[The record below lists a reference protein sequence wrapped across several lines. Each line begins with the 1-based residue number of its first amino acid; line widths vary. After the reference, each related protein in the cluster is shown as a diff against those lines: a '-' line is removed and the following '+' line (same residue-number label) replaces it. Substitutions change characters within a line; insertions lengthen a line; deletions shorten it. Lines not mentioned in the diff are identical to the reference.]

1 VIPGRFFG
9 VWTAVSLLALSGG
22 AATAAER
29 ADAPTALEPGQPVAA
44 ELGGGKSHYY
54 SVTAAPDQF
63 FRISVAQLG
72 VQVALTLTSPD
83 GKKLL
88 ESAHSPPATE
98 PEDLAWI
105 AEAGGMY
112 RVEVRS
118 AAASSTPGPYTIVL
132 DELHPASPDDRERLR
147 AWRLEAE
154 ADRLSDNGTAESRK
168 QAIAKYEEALAV
180 WKRLGDRRE
189 QSSCLLAIGQAYQ
202 QSSGFPKAMGAYDEA
217 LLLARDGRD
226 RRAEADVLTYIAT
239 VQDSLGERAKA
250 IENLN
255 RVIPMWREVGYEGG
269 EMEALGD
276 LAAVYASRAES
287 DKAIES
293 YSRAL
298 PMAIRMGDD
307 TSQAVALTGLALAY
321 DFMGEPQHA
330 LDNYDQALALARR
343 INNRRGIAS
352 ILGNLSLTYNR
363 IGEHERALEVLT
375 ESLRMRRE
383 VGDRRGEAYT
393 LTSLGRTY
401 DLLGRPDEALAY
413 YHQALRIRREVGDRR
428 GEANTL
434 KLIGVSCSSLGE
446 NEAALRDFEQSL
458 EVRQA
463 TGDTKGDF
471 GDLLNRLGAT
481 YAALGQSDRALD
493 TLAAGLEAGRA
504 VDDRLQQARSL
515 VEIAKVD
522 ASRND
527 FGDARNRLED
537 AFVII
542 ESFRAHLLSPDLRAT
557 FLSTVEGAFTLALD
571 VWMGSYRQTHD
582 EAFAQVAFGF
592 AERARA
598 RSTLDLL
605 TEAHADIREGV
616 DPALLDRERTT
627 RRALAAGIERRM
639 RLLAAPH
646 TAEQTSAADRD
657 VRDKESELD
666 QVEAQIRS
674 TAPGYAALTQPQPE
688 SLADIQRTLDTDS
701 LLLEY
706 ALGKD
711 RAFLWAITPSS
722 IDSYDLG
729 KRSEVE
735 AAARRLFELLTEPTR
750 MTGSETAAEKQAR
763 ARRASAELPRASA
776 EMSALLLGPL
786 ENRLQ
791 NKRVVV
797 VADGALQYLP
807 FAALS
812 EPSSAR
818 MPVAPTALVA
828 SHEVV
833 NLPSAS
839 VLAVL
844 RRDVASRRSPAK
856 TVAVLADPVFERD
869 DERVTHASHP
879 QASGTWQPEEP
890 GNKAAYRSAPEVGL
904 GQGQA
909 ARIPRLLYSRREA
922 ESILGLVP
930 SGSRL
935 RALDFEASRAT
946 AMSPELGQY
955 RFVHF
960 ATHGFLNSAEPRLS
974 GIVFSLVDSKGRE
987 VPGYLSAADTFNMK
1001 LPVDL
1006 VVLSGCQT
1014 ALGRQIRGEGLVGLT
1029 RGFMYAGARAVV
1041 ASLWKVDDAAT
1052 AEFMHRFYSA
1062 MLRDGLAPVS
1072 ALQRVQLEMSRST
1085 LWSDPLHWA
1094 AFVLQGD
1101 WRAGVR

>member
-9 VWTAVSLLALSGG
+9 VWTAVSLLALSSGT
-22 AATAAER
+22 ATAAER
-29 ADAPTALEPGQPVAA
+29 ADAPTALQPGRPLTA
-44 ELGGGKSHYY
+44 ELGGGHSYFY
-54 SVTAAPDQF
+54 SVAVSEGQF
-63 FRISVAQLG
+63 FHISVQQLG
-72 VQVALTLTSPD
+72 VQVAVTLLAPD
-83 GKKLL
+83 RKKLL
-88 ESAHSPPATE
+88 ESEHPAPATE
-98 PEDLAWI
+98 PEALAWI
-105 AEAGGMY
+105 ADKGGAY
-112 RVEVRS
+112 QIEVRS
-118 AAASSTPGPYTIVL
+118 AAESSIPGPYTIAL
-132 DELHPASPDDRERLR
+132 DELRPANSDDRERLR
-147 AWRLEAE
+147 AWRLGAE
-154 ADRLSDNGTAESRK
+154 ADRLSDNGTTESRR
-168 QAIAKYEEALAV
+168 QAVAKYEEALSV
-180 WKRLGDRRE
+180 WKRLGDKRE
-189 QSSCLLAIGQAYQ
+189 QSNCFVGIGGAYQ
-202 QSSGFPKAMGAYDEA
+202 QSSDFPKAMGAYEQA
-217 LLLARDGRD
+217 LSLARDSSD
-226 RRAEADVLTYIAT
+226 RRGEAEALTSIGS
-239 VQDSLGERAKA
+239 VHDSLGDRPKA
-250 IENLN
+250 IQTFE
-255 RVIPMWREVGYEGG
+255 RVIPMWREVGYQGG
-269 EMEALGD
+269 ETDALVD
-276 LAAVYASRAES
+276 LAAVYASRSES

-293 YSRAL
+293 YGQAL
-298 PMAIRMGDD
+298 PIARRMGDE
-307 TSQAVALTGLALAY
+307 TSQAVSLTGMGLAYDLSGDPQRALDSFHQGLALA
-321 DFMGEPQHA
+321 
-330 LDNYDQALALARR
+330 RK

-352 ILGNLSLTYNR
+352 TLNNLSLTYNR
-363 IGEHERALEVLT
+363 IGEHDRALEVLN
-375 ESLRMRRE
+375 ESLRIRRE
-383 VGDRRGEAYT
+383 IGDRRGEAYT

-401 DLLGRPDEALAY
+401 DLLGQPDEALAY
-413 YHQALRIRREVGDRR
+413 YNQALRIRREVGDRR

-434 KLIGVSCSSLGE
+434 KLIGVSCSSLAE
-446 NEAALRDFEQSL
+446 NEAAVRYLEQSL

-463 TGDTKGDF
+463 IGDTKGDF
-471 GDLLNRLGAT
+471 GDLLNRLAAA

-515 VEIAKVD
+515 VEIAKID

-527 FGDARNRLED
+527 FGDARSRLDD

-582 EAFAQVAFGF
+582 EEFARVAFGF

-616 DPALLDRERTT
+616 DAALLDRERNA

-646 TAEQTSAADRD
+646 TPEQANAADRD
-657 VRDKESELD
+657 VRDMEGELE

-674 TAPGYAALTQPQPE
+674 TAPSYAALTQPQPE
-688 SLADIQRTLDTDS
+688 SLSEIQRTLDTNS

-722 IDSYDLG
+722 IDGYDIG
-729 KRSEVE
+729 KRSEIE

-750 MTGSETAAEKQAR
+750 MPSSETAGEKQAR
-763 ARRASAELPRASA
+763 TRRASTELPRASA
-776 EMSALLLGPL
+776 EVSALLLGPVRDQL
-786 ENRLQ
+786 QHKRL
-791 NKRVVV
+791 VV

-812 EPSSAR
+812 EPSGASI
-818 MPVAPTALVA
+818 ALVV
-828 SHEVV
+828 SHEMV

-839 VLAVL
+839 VLALL
-844 RRDVASRRSPAK
+844 RRDAANRRLPAK

-869 DERVTHASHP
+869 DERVTRTSHS
-879 QASGTWQPEEP
+879 QAPGAWQPEET

-946 AMSPELGQY
+946 AMNPELGQY

-987 VPGYLSAADTFNMK
+987 VPGYLSTADTFNMK

-1052 AEFMHRFYSA
+1052 ADFMRRFYSA

-1072 ALQRVQLEMSRST
+1072 ALQRVQVEMSQSK
-1085 LWSDPLHWA
+1085 LWSDPVHWA

-1101 WRAGVR
+1101 WQPGVR